1 MFLRGIGTMAPDEH
15 IIYNYWLITLSL
27 LELGIPWESIK
38 GFSSDEIAIVLAI
51 NLAKK
56 ERQSEQENRQQSF
69 AQLRR

>member
-1 MFLRGIGTMAPDEH
+1 MAPDEH

>member
-1 MFLRGIGTMAPDEH
+1 MAPDEH

-27 LELGIPWESIK
+27 LELWIPWESIQ
-38 GFSSDEIAIVLAI
+38 GFSSDEISIVLAI

>member
-1 MFLRGIGTMAPDEH
+1 MAPDEH

-27 LELGIPWESIK
+27 LELGIPWESIQ
-38 GFSSDEIAIVLAI
+38 GFSADEISIVLAI